1 MPCGTLVPGE
11 GGGGGNDNCAHA
23 LHFMY
28 MYVHKLHVHVHVITK
43 SSFSE
48 NYVDIGAANVSV
60 CVRYITWRRGWA
72 CTHDVVHVHVILS
85 GITFPAAYHM

>member
-1 MPCGTLVPGE
+1 MPHGALVPGE

-28 MYVHKLHVHVHVITK
+28 MYMYIYMYVHKLHVITQ

-48 NYVDIGAANVSV
+48 NRVDI
-60 CVRYITWRRGWA
+60 
-72 CTHDVVHVHVILS
+72 
-85 GITFPAAYHM
+85 